1 MNAPIPP
8 RRSQGQWC
16 ANCRLFL
23 PELPQAF
30 GQTATLVK
38 TVAPTEVDA
47 FLAIDPRVTSRPPEA
62 ATHPGLHKSYVQVME
77 MRDREKADKDRW
89 IRDSCAW
96 ILDTTEYLRRTGQ
109 ATGKKLTPAE
119 RQAHFDDCVKEGSGT
134 KK

>member
-47 FLAIDPRVTSRPPEA
+47 FLAIDPRGVVTWNPVRLTLE
-62 ATHPGLHKSYVQVME
+62 
-77 MRDREKADKDRW
+77 
-89 IRDSCAW
+89 
-96 ILDTTEYLRRTGQ
+96 Q
-109 ATGKKLTPAE
+109 AYEP
-119 RQAHFDDCVKEGSGT
+119 R
-134 KK
+134 

>member
-1 MNAPIPP
+1 MGGKMNAPIPP

-47 FLAIDPRVTSRPPEA
+47 FLAIDPRGVVTVESGKVDLGTGVRTALSQIVAEDA
-62 ATHPGLHKSYVQVME
+62 G
-77 MRDREKADKDRW
+77 
-89 IRDSCAW
+89 CA
-96 ILDTTEYLRRTGQ
+96 IAFCQ
-109 ATGKKLTPAE
+109 
-119 RQAHFDDCVKEGSGT
+119 HH
-134 KK
+134 